1 MRSYLKGLRF
11 AAFLIDVLLT
21 TVLIL
26 ILANLTCIFL
36 LKIFPKFSILIYI
49 TWIIFMLLGIAY
61 ILFKDGFNGK
71 SIGKRIMG
79 LIVLQKDKKPCN
91 FKKSFLRNFLLF
103 LPFINFYEFYLFL
116 MYPNSPRLGEKISNT
131 KIEET

>member
-26 ILANLTCIFL
+26 ILGNFTWIFL
-36 LKIFPKFSILIYI
+36 LKILPKSSMLIYI
-49 TWIIFMLLGIAY
+49 TWIIFILLGIAY

-103 LPFINFYEFYLFL
+103 LPFINFYELYLFL
-116 MYPNSPRLGEKISNT
+116 THPNSLRLGEKISNT